1 MFFALTCNDMMDE
14 VNFIE
19 RLTKPTILLKG
30 FKRIKKEHAACLPL
44 NTFWI
49 DLSLEFTLKKL
60 VKSQTILSQVG
71 LGYIHFCGIYN
82 KTVVQL

>member
-1 MFFALTCNDMMDE
+1 MMDE

-49 DLSLEFTLKKL
+49 DLSLEFTLENIGE
-60 VKSQTILSQVG
+60 VTDNFVTGRIG
-71 LGYIHFCGIYN
+71 LHSFLWHLQQDCCA
-82 KTVVQL
+82 TLTAF